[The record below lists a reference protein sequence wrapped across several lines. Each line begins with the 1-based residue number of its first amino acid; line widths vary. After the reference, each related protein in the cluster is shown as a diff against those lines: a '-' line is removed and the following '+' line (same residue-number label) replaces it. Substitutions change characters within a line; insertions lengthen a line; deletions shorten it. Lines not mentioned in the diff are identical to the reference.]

1 MLRLGLQLTLRSG
14 REALLRALMIAVAVA
29 IGVSVLLS
37 VFADYHAYQAVNSR
51 SCWECT
57 RATPGNSAPAGSEL
71 WNYSEN
77 IYKGKFIEVLDV
89 APLGAKAPIM
99 PGITELPGPGQYYAS
114 PALAKPHKVRAERRT
129 GRPFPGQRTLGR
141 SVPKL

>member
-57 RATPGNSAPAGSEL
+57 QRDAR
-71 WNYSEN
+71 
-77 IYKGKFIEVLDV
+77 K
-89 APLGAKAPIM
+89 LGARRLGAV
-99 PGITELPGPGQYYAS
+99 ELQREHLQRQVHRGARRGPPWG
-114 PALAKPHKVRAERRT
+114 
-129 GRPFPGQRTLGR
+129 
-141 SVPKL
+141 